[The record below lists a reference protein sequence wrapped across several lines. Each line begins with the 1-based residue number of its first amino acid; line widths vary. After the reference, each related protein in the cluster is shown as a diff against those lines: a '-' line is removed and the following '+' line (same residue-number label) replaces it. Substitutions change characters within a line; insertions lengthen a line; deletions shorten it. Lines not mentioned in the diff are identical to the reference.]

1 MSNSW
6 GLLAHPWSF
15 GYDSAAMLSRTTRDM
30 LKETATMARTLGV
43 QLQHKESVNPG
54 ICEPTVQSTTVKW
67 DTE

>member
-1 MSNSW
+1 V

-43 QLQHKESVNPG
+43 QLQRKESVNPG
-54 ICEPTVQSTTVKW
+54 I
-67 DTE
+67 